1 MSAVDTAAPAAA
13 PTEGGPL
20 PARQSVI
27 GGLAWLM
34 WRQQRLVVVAWLTV
48 VVLAAVA
55 FPPLR
60 SAMADFIAAH
70 HIAGCAEISLDPH
83 CQGEGTQQAVAAFRA
98 RYSPVLTGVGLLL
111 TALPVVIG
119 TFVAAPL
126 LSREYESGTWRLV
139 LGQSVSRAQW
149 VAAKLV
155 AAALPAALG
164 SAALM
169 ALYRWMWQPSANF
182 VSGVAWSSRQFAVAG
197 GPLLIATILLAVA
210 VGALV
215 GGLTRRVVPAMAATG
230 GAVLAL
236 QYVLATVRP
245 YLWPWRTEVVS
256 RSELPNDVW
265 GFGQGF
271 LTGDGRRLPYDYC
284 SGASDVTACTQDA
297 GVTREFTDL
306 HRMADYWPL
315 QGVES
320 GICLALAAALAGFLL
335 WRARRGA

>member
-1 MSAVDTAAPAAA
+1 V
-13 PTEGGPL
+13 L
-20 PARQSVI
+20 

-34 WRQQRLVVVAWLTV
+34 WRQQRVAVLAWPAA
-48 VVLAAVA
+48 VVLAAIA
-55 FPPLR
+55 FPLLR
-60 SAMADFIAAH
+60 SAMVDFIAAH

-111 TALPVVIG
+111 TALPVVVG

-139 LGQSVSRAQW
+139 LGQSVGRTRW
-149 VAAKLV
+149 ITAKLV
-155 AAALPAALG
+155 AAALPATLG

-169 ALYRWMWQPSANF
+169 ALYRWMWLPSANF
-182 VSGVAWSSRQFAVAG
+182 VSGVAWCSRQFVVSG
-197 GPLLIATILLAVA
+197 GPLLIATTLLAVA
-210 VGALV
+210 VGATV
-215 GGLTRRVVPAMAATG
+215 GGLVRRVVPAMAATG
-230 GAVLAL
+230 GAVVAL
-236 QYVLATVRP
+236 QYVLAGVRP
-245 YLWPWRTEVVS
+245 YLVPWRTEVIS

-284 SGASDVTACTQDA
+284 SGASDVPACTRDA

-306 HRMADYWPL
+306 HRAADYWPL

-320 GICLALAAALAGFLL
+320 GICLVLAAALVGFLL
-335 WRARRGA
+335 WRARRGD